1 MRPDWLVDTRE
12 GKQGKVS
19 VAERVG
25 TAYSPFIGH
34 VEECGV
40 YGSIIYGKAADGFFF
55 FDTRTSE
62 PHKRN
67 ERTGLSRE
75 QWLDMLRTAGVP
87 EPPDVADPERIAA
100 TRPHQELYPRE
111 YRYGAWL
118 GISDDRLAIHGV
130 QIAWVLAFVAGAAC
144 KNLRTSERIAWS
156 LTFLVILL
164 IFQVFHWDESLP
176 LILGG
181 SLGSAIS
188 IPLVWGALW
197 LGRRVAGRLP
207 KAASAPANN

>member
-100 TRPHQELYPRE
+100 TRPHQELCPHE

-118 GISDDRLAIHGV
+118 GLRDDVLAPAGVLISWAGAFAAGAACRNLKTSGR
-130 QIAWVLAFVAGAAC
+130 IAWVLTLLV
-144 KNLRTSERIAWS
+144 L
-156 LTFLVILL
+156 FLL
-164 IFQVFHWDESLP
+164 FEVFRWDGILP
-176 LILGG
+176 LIFGG
-181 SLGSAIS
+181 FLEIAIS
-188 IPLVWGALW
+188 IALVWLALW
-197 LGRRVAGRLP
+197 LGRKVAGRLP